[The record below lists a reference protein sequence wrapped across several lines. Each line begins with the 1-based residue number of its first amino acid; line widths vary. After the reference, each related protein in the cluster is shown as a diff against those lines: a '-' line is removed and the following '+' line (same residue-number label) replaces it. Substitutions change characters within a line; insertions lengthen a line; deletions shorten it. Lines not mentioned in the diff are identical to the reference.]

1 MELIKAATDD
11 SSTKDVKEKMKQI
24 ANIFQMTRQIG
35 EAEAVYR
42 LIPSMTMSMSNIKCV
57 FVATGPKEERSVRW
71 KKATDDQLN
80 QVNGVRIA
88 DRDGL
93 WFQQPDLWSKYLRR
107 PTEIKDITFSQ
118 FARMYKGKAKKAEE
132 ELRSSLQRNPSPA
145 EIAEKMGIK
154 LNEYREWEKAFN
166 ANIHQSLDEVYDEY
180 SMWFVSK
187 ENTPEENLDRTQLKT
202 ILTKGLKGLPEKE
215 AMVFQLYYVE
225 ELNVYE
231 IAEVMEITPGR
242 VSQIKKSAISLLRH
256 HIKKIY

>member
-1 MELIKAATDD
+1 MKAGYPEQQPNVERLIIDNMNLVKKIAWHMHGRVRAAIEIEDL
-11 SSTKDVKEKMKQI
+11 M
-24 ANIFQMTRQIG
+24 QIG
-35 EAEAVYR
+35 YYGLVTAAQKY
-42 LIPSMTMSMSNIKCV
+42 S
-57 FVATGPKEERSVRW
+57 PKEG
-71 KKATDDQLN
+71 ATFISYAVL
-80 QVNGVRIA
+80 RIRGA
-88 DRDGL
+88 IVDHLRKSSNL
-93 WFQQPDLWSKYLRR
+93 CRTTIQMQQ
-107 PTEIKDITFSQ
+107 
-118 FARMYKGKAKKAEE
+118 KAKKAEE
-132 ELRSSLQRNPSPA
+132 VLRSSLQRNPSPA

-215 AMVFQLYYVE
+215 AMVIQLYYVE

-231 IAEVMEITPGR
+231 IAEVMEITTGR

>member
-1 MELIKAATDD
+1 MKAGYPEQQPNVERLIIDNMNLVKKIAWHMHGRVRAAIEIEDL
-11 SSTKDVKEKMKQI
+11 M
-24 ANIFQMTRQIG
+24 QIG
-35 EAEAVYR
+35 YYGLVTAAQKY
-42 LIPSMTMSMSNIKCV
+42 S
-57 FVATGPKEERSVRW
+57 PKEG
-71 KKATDDQLN
+71 ATFISYAVL
-80 QVNGVRIA
+80 RIRGA
-88 DRDGL
+88 IVDHLRKSSNL
-93 WFQQPDLWSKYLRR
+93 CRTTIQMQQ
-107 PTEIKDITFSQ
+107 
-118 FARMYKGKAKKAEE
+118 KAKKAEE

-215 AMVFQLYYVE
+215 AMVIQLYYVE

-231 IAEVMEITPGR
+231 ISEVMEITTGR